1 MPKPELT
8 KKLIADALKKLS
20 AHKHLDKISISEI
33 VDSAGLNRQ
42 TFYYHFQDKQELVC
56 WIFDSDVIS
65 LTDKTSN
72 AALLSDIVGH
82 LYSERTFYID
92 ALTSDVQNNLREHLF
107 KYCYL
112 RCTDEL
118 LIILGSR
125 KMDEKAQQ
133 MVAEFFTHAV
143 VGSVVRWA
151 QEGMKTDNQQ
161 FVGDYGPFLKGQLV
175 FAINYYVN
183 DNSGGN

>member
-33 VDSAGLNRQ
+33 VDTAGLNRQ

-56 WIFDSDVIS
+56 WIFDTDVIS
-65 LTDKTSN
+65 LADKTQN
-72 AALLSDIVGH
+72 AVLLSDIVGH
-82 LYSERTFYID
+82 LYSEKNFYIY
-92 ALTSDVQNNLREHLF
+92 ALTSEVQNNLREHLF
-107 KYCYL
+107 KYCYR
-112 RCTDEL
+112 RCTEEL

-125 KMDEKAQQ
+125 KADEKALH
-133 MVAEFFTHAV
+133 MVAEFFTHAI
-143 VGSVVRWA
+143 VGSLVRWA
-151 QEGMKTDNQQ
+151 QEGMKTDNKQ

-175 FAINYYVN
+175 FSVNYYADDSSDEN
-183 DNSGGN
+183 